1 MHTANILGYDATA
14 NDDVQVFRGTIQAV
28 LKSQFP
34 TINPSMVQVEEITLS
49 HVNEQ
54 LIRGA
59 KSCAVNTTIS
69 PQIPLLAA
77 SDNRWADTVEELQM
91 KIGKWALRLIRLFAD
106 KNRSPYIPKPFR
118 NWFYSDNFEVIK
130 KGLRIKI

>member
-1 MHTANILGYDATA
+1 MVHTANILGYDANGA
-14 NDDVQVFRGTIQAV
+14 DDVQVFRATIQAV

-34 TINPSMVQVEEITLS
+34 SINPNMVQVEEISLS
-49 HVNEQ
+49 RVNEQ

-77 SDNRWADTVEELQM
+77 SDDKWPETVDELQQ
-91 KIGKWALRLIRLFAD
+91 KIGKGFIRLFSR
-106 KNRSPYIPKPFR
+106 KKTR
-118 NWFYSDNFEVIK
+118 NTRFCMYH
-130 KGLRIKI
+130 